1 MNVCEILSLR
11 AKQWPIR
18 TAIVD
23 RRKRLSYQEL
33 ETLSAQ
39 VAGTLL
45 RQGAAARDAALVM
58 VPLSAEFYVTV
69 IALLRIGAVPVL
81 VDPGQ
86 GRSHVEHCCR
96 MIRPRIWIGSPL
108 AHLLRAVMPCL
119 RRIPLSFCTAGR
131 LPGSRAL
138 FTSTAGTA
146 EIRPAARDAPALI
159 TFTSGSTGTPK
170 AIARSHGFLLAQH
183 SALQQSLAHS
193 PGEIV
198 LSALPVFVLSHLA
211 AGLSCVLPAC
221 DLRRPGK
228 IAPDP
233 VITQLAVCGVTSVEA
248 PPSMLEQIVR
258 RCMKKSKR
266 LAVRRFLVGGAPVFP
281 RLLAQLETISP
292 GCQVTSV
299 YGSSEAEPIAHV
311 NASAI
316 SPADISAM
324 QAGEGLLVGTPVSSI
339 GLRILPEG
347 LKTGTITSRA
357 ALERAS
363 LPCGEC
369 GEIAVSGSHVL
380 SGYLHEEAEGAPSKF
395 RVDDVVWHRTGDVGY
410 LDPRGRLWLVGRA
423 GSCADSRGKLYPLAM
438 ETAMSFFPAVARSA
452 FFTRKGQRVLA
463 LVVEPGA
470 LEPGAHALPDL
481 PGLAVLFDKMQVD
494 TILKVRMIPTDK
506 RHNSKIDY
514 RALGGDSRH
523 TSEIG
528 ATSTSV
534 L

>member
-33 ETLSAQ
+33 ETRSAH
-39 VAGTLL
+39 VAGALL
-45 RQGAAARDAALVM
+45 RQGAAAGDAALVM
-58 VPLSAEFYVTV
+58 VPLSAEFYITV

-86 GRSHVEHCCR
+86 GRSHLEHCCR
-96 MIRPRIWIGSPL
+96 LIRPRIWIGSPL
-108 AHLLRAVMPCL
+108 AHLLRAVTHCL

-138 FTSTAGTA
+138 FTSTVETA
-146 EIRPAARDAPALI
+146 EIEPVPRNAPALI

-183 SALQQSLAHS
+183 IALQQSLAHA

-221 DLRRPGK
+221 DLRRPEK

-233 VITQLAVCGVTSVEA
+233 VITQLAACGVTSVEA

-258 RCMKKSKR
+258 RCMEKNMR
-266 LAVRRFLVGGAPVFP
+266 LVVRRFLVGGAPVFP
-281 RLLAQLETISP
+281 RLSAQLETISP
-292 GCQVTSV
+292 GCHVTSV

-311 NASAI
+311 NTSVI

-324 QAGEGLLVGTPVSSI
+324 RAGEGLLVGTPVSSI
-339 GLRILPEG
+339 CLRILPEG
-347 LKTGTITSRA
+347 LNTGTITSRA

-380 SGYLHEEAEGAPSKF
+380 SGYLQEEGAPSKF
-395 RVDDVVWHRTGDVGY
+395 RVDGVVWHRTGDVGY

-423 GSCADSRGKLYPLAM
+423 GSCADSRGKLCPLAM
-438 ETAMSFFPAVARSA
+438 ETAMSFCPAVARSA

-463 LVVEPGA
+463 LV

-481 PGLAVLFDKMQVD
+481 PGLAKLFNKMQVD
-494 TILKVRMIPTDK
+494 TMCKVRMIPTDK

-514 RALGGDSRH
+514 RALGGDSRS
-523 TSEIG
+523 TSEIA

-534 L
+534 P